1 MSNAPSATSSEETPN
16 QRYQRL
22 QDPSFED
29 LAHLPG
35 ASKNE
40 RGLWHTIKVMRE
52 PLSYSRAAYAQ
63 YGPII
68 RGANFTGWA
77 VSLIGADANE
87 LLLVNR
93 DSIYSS
99 EQGWHIVLSKLFPSG
114 LMLMD
119 NPQHRSHR
127 RTLSVAFKT
136 EPMRFYCDGL
146 KRGIE
151 RGIEQ
156 WPTHFKL
163 YPAVKALTL
172 DLAADAFLGLPWGP
186 EADKINKAF
195 MHMVQASVS
204 AIRTP
209 IPGTPMW
216 RGVKGREFLCRFFE
230 QEIPK
235 RRGGSGEDF
244 FSQFCNARDEQG
256 EHLSNQE
263 VVDHMNFLMM
273 AAHDTLTSSLTSTV
287 YFLAANPEWQDWV
300 LEEITA
306 NPTIKYD
313 NLNNFDRIEM
323 AFKEA
328 MRLNPPVPVIPRRAT
343 ADFTFQG
350 YTVPAGTMVTINPM
364 LVHRLPEFWPDP
376 ERYDPT
382 RFSPENS
389 KDRHRYAYVP
399 FGGGAHMCLGL
410 HFAYMQAKIFLHE
423 LLSRRR
429 LSVAPGYTPNMAMF
443 PLPRPRD
450 GLPITMTPR

>member
-1 MSNAPSATSSEETPN
+1 MSDITASTTETPS
-16 QRYQRL
+16 QRYHRL
-22 QDPSFED
+22 KDPSFEA

-35 ASKNE
+35 PPKNE
-40 RGLWHTIKVMRE
+40 RGLLHTIKVMRD
-52 PLSYSRAAYAQ
+52 PLHYSRKRYAEF
-63 YGPII
+63 GPII
-68 RGANFTGWA
+68 RAANFTGWA

-87 LLLVNR
+87 LVLVNR
-93 DSIYSS
+93 DGIFSS
-99 EQGWHIVLSKLFPSG
+99 EQGWHIVLAKLFPRG

-119 NPQHRSHR
+119 NPEHRSHR

-151 RGIEQ
+151 RGVSH
-156 WPTHFKL
+156 WPTELKF

-186 EADKINKAF
+186 EANKINNAF

-235 RRGGSGEDF
+235 RRGADGEDF
-244 FSQFCNARDEQG
+244 FSQFCNARNEQG

-263 VVDHMNFLMM
+263 VIDHMNFLMM

-287 YFLAANPEWQDWV
+287 YFLAANPKWQDWV
-300 LEEITA
+300 LEEIA
-306 NPTIKYD
+306 HNPMINYD
-313 NLNNFDRIEM
+313 NLNRFERIEM

-328 MRLNPPVPVIPRRAT
+328 MRLNPPVPAIPRRAT

-350 YTVPAGTMVTINPM
+350 QRVPAGTLVSINPM
-364 LVHRLPEFWPDP
+364 LVHRLPELWPDP
-376 ERYDPT
+376 ERFDPT
-382 RFSPENS
+382 RFSAENS

-410 HFAYMQAKIFLHE
+410 HFAYMQAKIFIHE
-423 LLSRRR
+423 LLRNRR

-443 PLPRPRD
+443 PIPRPRD
-450 GLPITMTPR
+450 GLPITLAHR